1 MKQLINLLKALA
13 PMSPELIQHLE
24 KIIKPFTYKKG
35 ETILKEGD
43 ISNYILFIEDGLVMS
58 FYKLRQKNVTNW
70 FMGKGEI
77 FISVLSFHRR
87 IPSLDSHKTLTAC
100 KFWGITHA
108 ELEETFKLFPE
119 FERHGRILEA
129 EYYCLSEERHIMLK
143 RQPSDVKYEALM
155 KQYKDLEKHATVS
168 QLASFLNMSPRTFN
182 NVRRKY
188 KEENG
193 SDPATGKE

>member
-1 MKQLINLLKALA
+1 MKQLINLLNALA

-24 KIIKPFTYKKG
+24 KIIKPFTFKKG
-35 ETILKEGD
+35 QLILKEGD

-58 FYKLRQKNVTNW
+58 FYKVGNKNVTNW

-87 IPSLDSHKTLTAC
+87 TPSLDSHIALTAC

-108 ELEETFKLFPE
+108 ELEEIFRLFPE

-143 RQPSDVKYEALM
+143 RQSQIVKYETLM
-155 KQYKDLEKHATVS
+155 KQYPDLAKHATVS
-168 QLASFLNMSPRTFN
+168 QLASFLNMSSRTFN
-182 NVRRKY
+182 DMRRKY

-193 SDPATGKE
+193 TKSPIGKG